1 MNTIEWGAVFRWC
14 VVVQAWAVPCQI
26 LCPVLFPNLPHRG
39 VLFAKSLAVLLVGFG
54 SWILYA
60 WLHLP
65 FDPWLPWLTWI
76 LLCAGTWTL
85 WRRERRRG
93 YIAGQSNQPA
103 AEGLAWPA
111 VELVFWGP
119 FLFWLWV
126 ASLQPGVF
134 HTEQP
139 MDFMFINSL
148 WNSRQYPPQ
157 DAWLAGQ
164 PISYYYLGYWLLT
177 TVAKAAAVQPALA
190 YHMGQAMWF
199 ALLIAG
205 SLGMGGSLAGLS
217 RRRFDWVAGG
227 VTAAAVGL
235 MGNLQVVRD
244 QLAARGLA
252 LDRLANLLDWRSATD
267 VGDGANL
274 SWYGPEW
281 GSWWWWHST
290 RVLADR
296 GLDGGHLEVITEFP
310 FFSFLL
316 GDNHPHVLSAPF
328 LFLSTG
334 LALQW
339 LAGERGQAHSHVALR
354 RFGWLPGGPTER
366 IRFGLAVTL
375 VAAAFFMNTWD
386 VLPVCGLLAATA
398 VLGASGIDTWRR
410 RIGAFGLVVPTM
422 LATAA
427 VLVVP
432 YLLTSR
438 NQVEGVAFNLLNPSR
453 PGQFLLMWAPLLSG
467 AVLSLWMLHRTRSR
481 EWTGAL
487 VWIGGA
493 LLLGLAWMLAATFG
507 PPAHRLSAE
516 LGIDSRVL
524 QSLMAQRWALGWIV
538 PVLLLALLGWSCNS
552 LRQAVNAPHPRC
564 PGAVLHAV
572 LLTGAVLL
580 LMVPEFLFLRDVFGP
595 LARMNTVFKFHYQA
609 WILLAVT
616 GSTTIV
622 ILMRGH
628 QWFAGALAA
637 GIVGAV
643 FAVGLLYPV
652 SALAGKAAG
661 ASRPPSLNA
670 LRDLHKYDPARAAAV
685 DWIRHHT
692 DPAAVIAE
700 APGISYRPETSWV
713 SGLTGRPTLMGWQGH
728 EAQWRGR
735 AFPTQATARVEALEE
750 MYVRRNIDD
759 VVALMRFWGVEFLL
773 LGPTEEARFAVS
785 AQRRQELQSVLVTVW
800 SMEPYRL
807 LARPDVA
814 LGG

>member
-1 MNTIEWGAVFRWC
+1 
-14 VVVQAWAVPCQI
+14 
-26 LCPVLFPNLPHRG
+26 
-39 VLFAKSLAVLLVGFG
+39 
-54 SWILYA
+54 
-60 WLHLP
+60 
-65 FDPWLPWLTWI
+65 
-76 LLCAGTWTL
+76 
-85 WRRERRRG
+85 
-93 YIAGQSNQPA
+93 
-103 AEGLAWPA
+103 
-111 VELVFWGP
+111 
-119 FLFWLWV
+119 
-126 ASLQPGVF
+126 
-134 HTEQP
+134 

-190 YHMGQAMWF
+190 YHIGQATWF
-199 ALLIAG
+199 ALLVAG
-205 SLGMGGSLAGLS
+205 ALGVGGSLAGLA
-217 RRRFDWVAGG
+217 RRRFDWAAGG

-235 MGNLQVVRD
+235 MGNLQAVRD
-244 QLAARGLA
+244 QLAARGIA
-252 LDRLANLLDWRSATD
+252 LDRLANLLDWRPAD
-267 VGDGANL
+267 VSDGANL

-328 LFLSTG
+328 LFLSMG

-375 VAAAFFMNTWD
+375 VAAALFINTWD
-386 VLPVCGLLAATA
+386 VLPVCGLLVATA
-398 VLGASGIDTWRR
+398 VLGAPGIYTWRR
-410 RIGAFGLVVPTM
+410 RIGVFGLAVPTM

-427 VLVVP
+427 ALVEP
-432 YLLTSR
+432 YLSTSQ

-481 EWTGAL
+481 DWTGAL

-524 QSLMAQRWALGWIV
+524 QSLIAQRWALGWIV
-538 PVLLLALLGWSCNS
+538 PVLLLTLLGWSCNS
-552 LRQAVNAPHPRC
+552 LRQAVNASHPGN

-580 LMVPEFLFLRDVFGP
+580 LTVPEFLFLRDVFGP

-609 WILLAVT
+609 WLLLAVT

-628 QWFAGALAA
+628 QRLTGALAA

-652 SALAGKAAG
+652 SALAGRAAD

-670 LRDLHKYDPARAAAV
+670 LRDLHWYDPARAAAV

-692 DPAAVIAE
+692 DPEAVIAE
-700 APGISYRPETSWV
+700 APGIGYRPETSWV

-735 AFPTQATARVEALEE
+735 AFTTQAAARIDALEDI
-750 MYVRRNIDD
+750 YVRRPIDEI
-759 VVALMRFWGVEFLL
+759 VALMRLWGVEFLL

-785 AQRRQELQSVLVTVW
+785 VQRRQELQSVLVTVW
-800 SMEPYRL
+800 SMEPYLL
-807 LARPDVA
+807 LARPDVVP
-814 LGG
+814 GG

>member
-1 MNTIEWGAVFRWC
+1 MNTLEWGAVFRWC
-14 VVVQAWAVPCQI
+14 FVVQAWAIPCQI
-26 LCPVLFPNLPHRG
+26 LCPILFPNLPHRG
-39 VLFAKSLAVLLVGFG
+39 VLFAKALAVLLVGFG

-93 YIAGQSNQPA
+93 HIAGQANHPA
-103 AEGLAWPA
+103 AEGMAWPS
-111 VELVFWGP
+111 VELVFWVP

-190 YHMGQAMWF
+190 YHIGQATWF
-199 ALLIAG
+199 ALLTAG
-205 SLGMGGSLAGLS
+205 ALGMGGSLAGLS
-217 RRRFDWVAGG
+217 RQRFDWAAGG
-227 VTAAAVGL
+227 VTAVAVAV
-235 MGNLQVVRD
+235 MGNLQAVRD
-244 QLAARGLA
+244 QLAARGIGLE
-252 LDRLANLLDWRSATD
+252 RLSNQLDWRSLD
-267 VGDGANL
+267 VGDGAKVP
-274 SWYGPEW
+274 WYGPEW
-281 GSWWWWHST
+281 GSWWWWESA
-290 RVLADR
+290 RVMADR

-328 LFLSTG
+328 LFLSMG

-339 LAGERGQAHSHVALR
+339 LAGERGKAHSPIALR
-354 RFGWLPGGPTER
+354 RFGWLPGGPAER
-366 IRFGLAVTL
+366 IRFGLAAIL

-386 VLPVCGLLAATA
+386 VLPVCGLLAAA
-398 VLGASGIDTWRR
+398 SVLGAPGIDTWRR
-410 RIGAFGLVVPTM
+410 RMGVFGLAVPTM
-422 LATAA
+422 LAAAA
-427 VLVVP
+427 VMVVP
-432 YLLTSR
+432 YLLTGR

-467 AVLSLWMLHRTRSR
+467 AVLSLWMLHRTRSHDR
-481 EWTGAL
+481 AGAL

-507 PPAHRLSAE
+507 PPAHRLSAVLE
-516 LGIDSRVL
+516 TDSRVL
-524 QSLMAQRWALGWIV
+524 QSLIAQRWALGWIV
-538 PVLLLALLGWSCNS
+538 PVLLLALLGWSCHS
-552 LRQAVNAPHPRC
+552 LRQAVDAPHPRY

-572 LLTGAVLL
+572 LLTGAILL
-580 LMVPEFLFLRDVFGP
+580 LTVPEFLFLRDVFGP

-622 ILMRGH
+622 ILMRGCRR
-628 QWFAGALAA
+628 FAGALAA
-637 GIVGAV
+637 AIVGAV

-652 SALAGKAAG
+652 SALAGRAAG
-661 ASRPPSLNA
+661 ASQPPSLNA
-670 LRDLHKYDPARAAAV
+670 LRDLHRYDPARAAAV
-685 DWIRHHT
+685 DWIRRHT
-692 DPAAVIAE
+692 DPEAVIAE
-700 APGISYRPETSWV
+700 APGISYRRDTSWV
-713 SGLTGRPTLMGWQGH
+713 GGLTGRPTLMGWRGH

-735 AFPTQATARVEALEE
+735 AFTTQEDARDEALEG
-750 MYVRRNIDD
+750 MYVRRGMDD
-759 VVALMRFWGVEFLL
+759 IVALMRLWDVEFLL
-773 LGPTEEARFAVS
+773 LGPIEESRFAVS
-785 AQRRQELQSVLVTVW
+785 AQRRRELQSVLVTVW
-800 SMEPYRL
+800 SMEPYLL
-807 LARPDVA
+807 LARPDVVP
-814 LGG
+814 GD

>member
-1 MNTIEWGAVFRWC
+1 MNTLEWGAVFRWC
-14 VVVQAWAVPCQI
+14 VVVQAWAIPCQI
-26 LCPVLFPNLPHRG
+26 LCSVLFPNLPHRG

-54 SWILYA
+54 SWMLYA

-65 FDPWLPWLTWI
+65 FDSWLPWLTWI

-93 YIAGQSNQPA
+93 YIVGQSNQPA
-103 AEGLAWPA
+103 AEGLAWPL

-164 PISYYYLGYWLLT
+164 PVSYYYLGYWLLT

-190 YHMGQAMWF
+190 YHIGQATWF

-205 SLGMGGSLAGLS
+205 ALGMGGSLAGLS
-217 RRRFDWVAGG
+217 RRRFDWVAAG
-227 VTAAAVGL
+227 VTATAVAV
-235 MGNLQVVRD
+235 MGNLQAVRD
-244 QLAARGLA
+244 QLAARSIGLE
-252 LDRLANLLDWRSATD
+252 RLSHQLDWRPLG
-267 VGDGANL
+267 VGNGAEVP
-274 SWYGPEW
+274 WYGPEW
-281 GSWWWWHST
+281 GSWWWWDSA
-290 RVLADR
+290 RVMADR

-328 LFLSTG
+328 LFLSMG

-339 LAGERGQAHSHVALR
+339 LAGERGQAHSHSV
-354 RFGWLPGGPTER
+354 FS
-366 IRFGLAVTL
+366 RFGLAATL

-386 VLPVCGLLAATA
+386 VLSVCGLLAAAA
-398 VLGASGIDTWRR
+398 VLGAPDIDTWRR
-410 RIGAFGLVVPTM
+410 RIGVFGLAVPTM
-422 LATAA
+422 LAVAA
-427 VLVVP
+427 VMVVP

-453 PGQFLLMWAPLLSG
+453 PGQFLLMWGPLLSG
-467 AVLSLWMLHRTRSR
+467 VVLSLWMLHRTRPR
-481 EWTGAL
+481 DWTGAL

-493 LLLGLAWMLAATFG
+493 PLLGLAWMLAATFG
-507 PPAHRLSAE
+507 PPAYRLSAV
-516 LGIDSRVL
+516 LGIDLRIV
-524 QSLMAQRWALGWIV
+524 QSLIAERWAFGWIV

-552 LRQAVNAPHPRC
+552 LRQVVNAPNPGY

-572 LLTGAVLL
+572 LLTGGLL
-580 LMVPEFLFLRDVFGP
+580 LLAVPEFLFLRDVFGP

-622 ILMRGH
+622 ILVRGS
-628 QWFAGALAA
+628 QRFAGALAV
-637 GIVGAV
+637 GIVSAV

-652 SALAGKAAG
+652 SALAGKAAD

-670 LRDLHKYDPARAAAV
+670 LRDLQRYDPARAAAV

-692 DPAAVIAE
+692 DPEAVIAE
-700 APGISYRPETSWV
+700 APGISYRPETSWI

-735 AFPTQATARVEALEE
+735 AFTTQAAARVDALEG
-750 MYVRRNIDD
+750 MYVRRPVDEI
-759 VVALMRFWGVEFLL
+759 VALMRLWGVEFLL
-773 LGPTEEARFAVS
+773 LGPIEESRFAVS
-785 AQRRQELQSVLVTVW
+785 TQRRQELQSVLVTVW
-800 SMEPYRL
+800 SMEPYLL
-807 LARPDVA
+807 LARPDAV
-814 LGG
+814 LRG

>member
-1 MNTIEWGAVFRWC
+1 MNTLEWGAVFRWC
-14 VVVQAWAVPCQI
+14 VVVQAWAIPCQI
-26 LCPVLFPNLPHRG
+26 LCSVLFPNLPHRG

-65 FDPWLPWLTWI
+65 FDPWLPWLTWT
-76 LLCAGTWTL
+76 LLCVGAWTL
-85 WRRERRRG
+85 WRREQRRG
-93 YIAGQSNQPA
+93 HIAGHSNPPAA
-103 AEGLAWPA
+103 AEGIAWPS

-190 YHMGQAMWF
+190 YHIGQATWF

-205 SLGMGGSLAGLS
+205 ALGMGGSLAGMS
-217 RRRFDWVAGG
+217 RRRFDWMAGG
-227 VTAAAVGL
+227 VTAAAVAV

-244 QLAARGLA
+244 QLAARGIGLE
-252 LDRLANLLDWRSATD
+252 RLSNQLGWQPLD
-267 VGDGANL
+267 VGNRANV

-281 GSWWWWHST
+281 GSWWWWDST
-290 RVLADR
+290 RVMADR
-296 GLDGGHLEVITEFP
+296 RLDGGHLEVITEFP

-328 LFLSTG
+328 LFLSMG

-339 LAGERGQAHSHVALR
+339 LAGARGQAHSHVTLH
-354 RFGWLPGGPTER
+354 
-366 IRFGLAVTL
+366 RFGLAVTL

-386 VLPVCGLLAATA
+386 VLSVCGLLAAAA
-398 VLGASGIDTWRR
+398 VLSDPGIDTWRR
-410 RIGAFGLVVPTM
+410 RIGIFGLAVPTM
-422 LATAA
+422 LGAAA
-427 VLVVP
+427 VMVVP

-481 EWTGAL
+481 DWTGAL

-507 PPAHRLSAE
+507 PPAHRLSAV
-516 LGIDSRVL
+516 LGIDLRVL
-524 QSLMAQRWALGWIV
+524 QSLIAERWALGWIV

-552 LRQAVNAPHPRC
+552 LRQAVDVPHPGY

-580 LMVPEFLFLRDVFGP
+580 LTVPEFLFLHDVFGP

-616 GSTTIV
+616 GSTTIA
-622 ILMRGH
+622 ILLRGRRR
-628 QWFAGALAA
+628 FAGALAA
-637 GIVGAV
+637 GIVGTA

-661 ASRPPSLNA
+661 ASRPPSLHA
-670 LRDLHKYDPARAAAV
+670 LRDLHRYDPARAAAV
-685 DWIRHHT
+685 DWIRRHT
-692 DPAAVIAE
+692 HPEAVIAE

-713 SGLTGRPTLMGWQGH
+713 SGLTGRPTLLGWQGH
-728 EAQWRGR
+728 EAQWRGKP
-735 AFPTQATARVEALEE
+735 FTTQAVARVDALEG
-750 MYVRRNIDD
+750 MYVRRGIDD
-759 VVALMRFWGVEFLL
+759 IVALMRLWGVEYLL
-773 LGPTEEARFAVS
+773 LGPTEESRFAVS
-785 AQRRQELQSVLVTVW
+785 VQRRQELQSVLVTVW
-800 SMEPYRL
+800 SMEPYLL
-807 LARPDVA
+807 LARPDVVPR
-814 LGG
+814 G

>member
-1 MNTIEWGAVFRWC
+1 MNTLEWGTVFRWC
-14 VVVQAWAVPCQI
+14 LVLQAWAIPCQI
-26 LCPVLFPNLPHRG
+26 LCPILFPNLPHRG
-39 VLFAKSLAVLLVGFG
+39 VLFAKALAVLLVGFG

-65 FDPWLPWLTWI
+65 FDPWLPWLTWM

-93 YIAGQSNQPA
+93 HIAGQANHRA
-103 AEGLAWPA
+103 AEGMAWPS

-190 YHMGQAMWF
+190 YHIGQATWF
-199 ALLIAG
+199 ALLTAG
-205 SLGMGGSLAGLS
+205 ALGMGGSLAGLS
-217 RRRFDWVAGG
+217 RRRFDWAAGG
-227 VTAAAVGL
+227 VTAAAVAV
-235 MGNLQVVRD
+235 MGNLQAVRD
-244 QLAARGLA
+244 QLATRGIGLE
-252 LDRLANLLDWRSATD
+252 RLSNQLDWRPVD
-267 VGDGANL
+267 VGNGAKVP
-274 SWYGPEW
+274 WYGPEW
-281 GSWWWWHST
+281 GAWWWWDSA
-290 RVLADR
+290 RVMADR

-328 LFLSTG
+328 LFLSMG

-339 LAGERGQAHSHVALR
+339 LAGERGQAHSPVALR
-354 RFGWLPGGPTER
+354 RFGWLPGGPAER
-366 IRFGLAVTL
+366 IRFGLAATL
-375 VAAAFFMNTWD
+375 IAAAFFMNTWD
-386 VLPVCGLLAATA
+386 VLPVCGLLAAA
-398 VLGASGIDTWRR
+398 SVLGAPGIDTWRR
-410 RIGAFGLVVPTM
+410 RIGVFGLAVPTM
-422 LATAA
+422 LAAAA
-427 VLVVP
+427 VMVVP
-432 YLLTSR
+432 YLLTGR

-467 AVLSLWMLHRTRSR
+467 AVLSLWLLHRTRSHDRR
-481 EWTGAL
+481 EAL

-507 PPAHRLSAE
+507 PPAHRLSAVLE
-516 LGIDSRVL
+516 TDSRVL
-524 QSLMAQRWALGWIV
+524 QLLIAQRWTLGWIV
-538 PVLLLALLGWSCNS
+538 PVLLLALLGWSCHS
-552 LRQAVNAPHPRC
+552 LRQAVDAPHSGY

-572 LLTGAVLL
+572 LLTGAILL
-580 LMVPEFLFLRDVFGP
+580 LTVPEFLFLRDVFGP

-622 ILMRGH
+622 ILMRGRRR
-628 QWFAGALAA
+628 FAGALAA
-637 GIVGAV
+637 AIVGAV

-652 SALAGKAAG
+652 SALAGRAAG
-661 ASRPPSLNA
+661 ASQPPSLNA
-670 LRDLHKYDPARAAAV
+670 LRDLHRYDPARAAAV
-685 DWIRHHT
+685 DWIRRHT
-692 DPAAVIAE
+692 DPEAVIAE

-713 SGLTGRPTLMGWQGH
+713 GGLTGRPTLMGWQGH

-735 AFPTQATARVEALEE
+735 EYTTRASARVDALEG
-750 MYVRRNIDD
+750 MYIRRGMDD
-759 VVALMRFWGVEFLL
+759 IVALMRLWDVEFLL
-773 LGPTEEARFAVS
+773 LGPTEESRFAVS

-800 SMEPYRL
+800 SMEPYLL
-807 LARPDVA
+807 LARPDVVP
-814 LGG
+814 GD